1 MPEQITRSYI
11 ITKRLDSLLREW
23 ATEDD
28 RTLSAQLRH
37 ILERE
42 ASRRE
47 VEKPKVKQVNHP
59 AA

>member
-1 MPEQITRSYI
+1 MDEQITRSYV

-23 ATEDD
+23 ANDDD

-42 ASRRE
+42 AMRRA
-47 VEKPKVKQVNHP
+47 VEKPQVRRAN
-59 AA
+59 